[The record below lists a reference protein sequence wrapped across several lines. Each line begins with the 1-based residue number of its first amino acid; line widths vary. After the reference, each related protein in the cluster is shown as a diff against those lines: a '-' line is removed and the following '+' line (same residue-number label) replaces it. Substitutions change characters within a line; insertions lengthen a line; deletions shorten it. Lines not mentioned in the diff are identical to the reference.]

1 MKFASPEILWALLAL
16 AIPIIVHLFNFRRFK
31 KVAFSNVR
39 FLKEVQQETKSRSRL
54 KHLLILSSRLLALT
68 FIILAFAEP
77 YIPLEDQT
85 STQGKRL
92 ISVYLDN
99 SFSMEAEN
107 EEGPLLEVARNKAMK
122 MVESYAAT
130 DKFQLL
136 TNDFEGR
143 HQRFVSQV
151 DMLDLL
157 DEVHLSPVTRTLDEV
172 VSRQQDLLVREDDG
186 SEKVAYIFSDLQKT
200 SSQLSGFVPDSN
212 LTIRFLPD
220 LAVRSANIYIDSVWF
235 RTPVRLL
242 NQPEVLNIRIK
253 HTASETVENIPL
265 RLSINGTQKAIGS
278 FNIVPGEATD
288 TALTF
293 THTSPGFKQVK
304 LSLDDYPVTFD
315 DEFFLAY
322 EVAGQVNILQ
332 IKGKENTP
340 NVAKVFGNDPY
351 YNLSTVSESQINY
364 AALATYQLVV
374 LDQLQKLSSGLVLE
388 LQKFIENGGHVL
400 MIPHENADLT
410 SYNELILA
418 VEGAPFTGKNAIHTK
433 VDFINLEHYL
443 YQGVFDRLPENL
455 DLPKVNSYFTSQRLS
470 RSREEVLLSLQNGT
484 PFLSAF
490 PFGSGKLYV
499 THVSLRPDQSN
510 FAQHAIFVPTLLR
523 IAENSQPQTKLYYT
537 IGEDEVVNLRQTS
550 LGSEDVFRIKSSSA
564 TGEFI
569 PENRRVGGQLELF
582 LHNRIKS
589 AGLYQLSKGDE
600 PISYLGFNYSREES
614 NMLAYSIKNW
624 QAKLNAAGWTNA
636 SIIESNI
643 DSISKVVDD
652 LDQGRQL
659 WHLFLILALAM
670 VIIEILLIKLL

>member
-54 KHLLILSSRLLALT
+54 KHLLILTSRLLALA

-85 STQGKRL
+85 AAQGKRL

-107 EEGPLLEVARNKAMK
+107 EEGPLLEVARNKAIK

-130 DKFQLL
+130 DQFQLL

-143 HQRFVSQV
+143 HQRFVSQA

-157 DEVHLSPVTRTLDEV
+157 DEVRLSPVTRTLDEV
-172 VSRQQDLLVREDDG
+172 ISRQQDLLLSEDEG
-186 SEKVAYIFSDLQKT
+186 SEKVAYVLNDLQKT
-200 SSQLSGFVPDSN
+200 SSKLNGFVPDSN
-212 LTIRFLPD
+212 LTLRFLPD

-253 HTASETVENIPL
+253 HTASESIDNIPL
-265 RLSINGTQKAIGS
+265 RLSINGAQKALGS

-293 THTSPGFKQVK
+293 THTAPGFKQVK
-304 LSLDDYPVTFD
+304 LSLDDYPVSFD
-315 DEFFLAY
+315 DEFYMAY
-322 EVAGQVNILQ
+322 EVADQVNILQ
-332 IKGKENTP
+332 IEGKENTA

-351 YNLSTVSESQINY
+351 YNLSSVSENQINY
-364 AALATYQLVV
+364 AALVEYQLVV
-374 LDQLQKLSSGLVLE
+374 LDQLQRLSSGLVVE

-400 MIPHENADLT
+400 MIPHENADVA

-418 VEGAPFTGKNAIHTK
+418 AEGAPFTGKNAIQTK
-433 VDFINLEHYL
+433 VNFINLEHYL
-443 YQGVFDRLPENL
+443 YQGVFDRLPENI
-455 DLPKVNSYFTSQRLS
+455 DLPKVNSYFASQRLS
-470 RSREEVLLSLQNGT
+470 RTREEVLLSLQNGT
-484 PFLSAF
+484 PFLGAF
-490 PFGSGKLYV
+490 PYGSGKLYV
-499 THVSLRPDQSN
+499 SHVSLRPDQSN

-550 LGSEDVFRIKSSSA
+550 IGNEDVFRIKSSTA

-569 PENRRVGGQLELF
+569 PETRRIDGQLELF
-582 LHNRIKS
+582 LHNRINS
-589 AGLYQLSKGDE
+589 AGHYQLSKGDE

-614 NMLAYSIKNW
+614 DMVAHSIENW
-624 QAKLNAAGWTNA
+624 QTELNAAGWTNS
-636 SIIESNI
+636 SIIESTI

-670 VIIEILLIKLL
+670 IIIEILLIKFL